1 MAHPQPAKNSL
12 GLLLRRL
19 VAYFS
24 LDWIAALL
32 DLVHSLSR
40 VWTHGRQEG
49 MYEILD
55 YDTTLELLDPQGE
68 RAIFYKRQRV
78 KFLQDNILAF
88 QDYIW
93 GEGDIFA
100 AYRCLPGVVVDRYQE
115 GDRWNVL
122 ISLHASKSRGDIEEF
137 TIERRVKGGF
147 TQAEE
152 WRQVEIRHRTR
163 HLRLAV
169 VFPKARPCQQ
179 AQLIQRSRHRVLPL
193 GPEHLHALPDGRQRL
208 AWETKNIQPLE
219 IYTVKWRW

>member
-19 VAYFS
+19 LSYFS
-24 LDWIAALL
+24 LDWVAALL
-32 DLVHSLSR
+32 DLVHGLR
-40 VWTHGRQEG
+40 RMWTHGRQEG

-55 YDTTLELLDPQGE
+55 YDTTLELLDPKGE
-68 RAIFYKRQRV
+68 RAVFYKRQRV

-88 QDYIW
+88 QDYSW
-93 GEGDIFA
+93 GEGNIFA
-100 AYRCLPGVVVDRYQE
+100 AYRCSPGVVVDRYQE
-115 GDRWNVL
+115 GDRWNIV
-122 ISLHASKSRGDIEEF
+122 ISLRASKSRGDIEEF
-137 TIERRVKGGF
+137 SIERRVKGGF
-147 TQAEE
+147 TQAVE

-169 VFPKARPCQQ
+169 VFPKARPCRQ

-219 IYTVKWRW
+219 IYTVKWWW